1 MGSTLEEQQKKAP
14 KPKDRMVSDESPE
27 VSKAEFKRLNRIF
40 NNPSTGRRKRLSE
53 VETNNAYV
61 MMKNKKN
68 FTNDEIREMATNPH
82 GRIDAKKI
90 INRNDGGMVKKT
102 RVF

>member
-1 MGSTLEEQQKKAP
+1 MPP
-14 KPKDRMVSDESPE
+14 KTSKDRMVSDESPE

-40 NNPSTGRRKRLSE
+40 NNPNTGRRKRLSE

-68 FTNDEIREMATNPH
+68 FTNNEIREMATNPH
-82 GRIDAKKI
+82 NRIK
-90 INRNDGGMVKKT
+90 VKK
-102 RVF
+102 RSK